1 VAVSFLDHNLH
12 MEIIR
17 YQLLLSS
24 KQIVFA
30 ISFFLNLVLLSGCAS
45 PPGRAPLTATERQL
59 LARIDPSASVI
70 TKISEQTIEVSNATY
85 PAIGLMKLWGLDR
98 FLATLESAKEVYP
111 DHLWIYESAAFRYCA
126 SLGQHPDKGI
136 ESGPNSMRFTCR
148 QPKEWAVL
156 AMREKAL
163 ECEEF
168 QGHKMYYTWS
178 RSRHPCNVTPADRHP
193 VDFCAAYSNLTS
205 LTPTSRLTCPAFLN
219 QVKVI
224 ESSLIANPVT
234 GQTLGGAKTIDSAV
248 QECTGLG
255 FTPKTEKHA
264 DCVLRLTK

>member
-1 VAVSFLDHNLH
+1 MPLF
-12 MEIIR
+12 
-17 YQLLLSS
+17 S
-24 KQIVFA
+24 KQRLVA
-30 ISFFLNLVLLSGCAS
+30 LTFFVTLVLLSSCAS
-45 PPGRAPLTATERQL
+45 APGRAPLTATERQF
-59 LARIDPSASVI
+59 LARIDSSASVV

-98 FLATLESAKEVYP
+98 FMATLESAKEVYP
-111 DHLWIYESAAFRYCA
+111 DHLWIYEHAAFRYCA

-163 ECEEF
+163 QCDGF
-168 QGHKMYYTWS
+168 QGHEMFYSTTWS
-178 RSRHPCNVTPADRHP
+178 HHPCDVVPTHRPP
-193 VDFCAAYSNLTS
+193 VDFCAAYSNLTN

-224 ESSLIANPVT
+224 EASISSNSTT
-234 GQTLGGAKTIDSAV
+234 GQALGV
-248 QECTGLG
+248 
-255 FTPKTEKHA
+255 
-264 DCVLRLTK
+264 

>member
-1 VAVSFLDHNLH
+1 
-12 MEIIR
+12 MGKTR
-17 YQLLLSS
+17 YQLLIALKPPLLVLAFVCSLALLSS
-24 KQIVFA
+24 
-30 ISFFLNLVLLSGCAS
+30 CAS
-45 PPGRAPLTATERQL
+45 APGRAPLTATERQF
-59 LARIDPSASVI
+59 LARIDSSASVV

-98 FLATLESAKEVYP
+98 FMATLESAKEVYP
-111 DHLWIYESAAFRYCA
+111 DHLRIYDRAAFRYCT

-148 QPKEWAVL
+148 QPKEWAVF

-163 ECEEF
+163 QCEGF
-168 QGHKMYYTWS
+168 QGHEMFYSTSWS
-178 RSRHPCNVTPADRHP
+178 HHPCDVIPAYRPP
-193 VDFCAAYSNLTS
+193 VDFCSAYSNLTN

-219 QVKVI
+219 QVKVLEASI
-224 ESSLIANPVT
+224 ISNPAT
-234 GQTLGGAKTIDSAV
+234 GQALGGVKTLDSAIK
-248 QECTGLG
+248 ECTGLG